1 MQMEH
6 CFTGG
11 RPRIGRILKFILPTY
26 LTSLFTTL
34 YTIID
39 GVFVSAYVGTDA
51 LAAINIVYPI
61 VNLLTGLSLM
71 FAVGGSTLAA
81 IALGSRSQSRAN
93 HIFSQCLFWSLLLG
107 IGAAAVCWLGLD
119 ALLSFL
125 GATAPTMEYCRTY
138 ALLWLLGVPAV
149 VGKELLIYFVRIDGA
164 PGLSFSISAAGGIA
178 NILLD
183 ALFVGVWDLGV
194 FGAGLATVM
203 GLLLSC
209 LLGIGRLLGRRSAL
223 RITWER
229 PQLTA
234 AVQYGMN
241 GSSELVNQL
250 AIAVTTIVFNRT
262 ALDLAGE
269 DAIAAV
275 SIIMYLQFIFLGV
288 YFGGSMGLSPL
299 LGYAMGQGRPDL
311 CRKLEQYAH
320 RFFLT
325 APVVLCGLALVCA
338 PAAVRLFS
346 QNSHVCALAIR
357 GMRLYSLGYLFAGLN
372 IFTSIRLSSY
382 GLGRRAAV
390 ITGLRSCVLLL
401 ASLAVL
407 PRFWGLDGMWLAFPT
422 AELGTLVA
430 TLYFS
435 RQCTLHIA
443 SLCQSV
449 PAGERQKSV
458 SGSTAQ
464 DCG

>member
-1 MQMEH
+1 M
-6 CFTGG
+6 
-11 RPRIGRILKFILPTY
+11 
-26 LTSLFTTL
+26 
-34 YTIID
+34 
-39 GVFVSAYVGTDA
+39 
-51 LAAINIVYPI
+51 LA
-61 VNLLTGLSLM
+61 
-71 FAVGGSTLAA
+71 
-81 IALGSRSQSRAN
+81 
-93 HIFSQCLFWSLLLG
+93 
-107 IGAAAVCWLGLD
+107 GLD

-149 VGKELLIYFVRIDGA
+149 VGKELLIYFIRIDGA

-223 RITWER
+223 RITWQR

-338 PAAVRLFS
+338 PGSSPPLFS
-346 QNSHVCALAIR
+346 KQPCLWAGHPGNAALQPGIPVCGAEY
-357 GMRLYSLGYLFAGLN
+357 LYIHPLVLLRTWPPGSGHH
-372 IFTSIRLSSY
+372 
-382 GLGRRAAV
+382 RAALLRTAAGIAGSFAAILGAGRHVAGIPRRGIGDAGRHAFLFQTVHDPYCLPLPKRPCCRKSKPCRAALWMKFSSHHMV
-390 ITGLRSCVLLL
+390 IV
-401 ASLAVL
+401 
-407 PRFWGLDGMWLAFPT
+407 
-422 AELGTLVA
+422 
-430 TLYFS
+430 
-435 RQCTLHIA
+435 I
-443 SLCQSV
+443 
-449 PAGERQKSV
+449 K
-458 SGSTAQ
+458 
-464 DCG
+464 